1 MLRGRALNSS
11 VNEHNLSLISV
22 MEPEVVEEA
31 AENRT
36 RGDIIRRLY
45 YVPRVDEKRVNVLPK
60 VQS

>member
-1 MLRGRALNSS
+1 
-11 VNEHNLSLISV
+11 

-45 YVPRVDEKRVNVLPK
+45 YVPRVDEKRLNVLPK